1 MLKGISQLKLF
12 NLRPGLIIILLLV
25 LLSTCVEPFEPE
37 DPGFKSVLVVDG
49 FISNSAEPYTI
60 TLSRTA
66 PLSSP
71 GALPEAG
78 AAVSVADEEGGVY
91 LFGETAPGVYQS
103 DPRVFVGHVGAGYQL
118 NIVTASGEQY
128 QSDTVPLKQ
137 SPPID
142 SVYYERELR
151 LTDVEGE
158 VNDGI
163 SIFVDAHDST
173 GQTRFYRYDYT
184 ETYEVKLT
192 YPGEWV
198 YDPSQ
203 DANVIRNPKLGL
215 CYATHPGGNI
225 LVANTSS
232 YAEDRVKKLE
242 VTYVST
248 GGYKL
253 SGLYSILVKQYAL
266 SEPSYRYWYELQKT
280 SESLGTLFDPQPYE
294 IRGNIRKV
302 NDPETAV
309 LGYFDAGAVSEKML
323 FVDKVT
329 LLGMDIQYPTDPCIA
344 RLGYPPTAVEFGLYQ
359 QWGYLITAVE
369 PYVMIPAEC
378 GDCRYHGT
386 LEKPAFWPR

>member
-1 MLKGISQLKLF
+1 M
-12 NLRPGLIIILLLV
+12 
-25 LLSTCVEPFEPE
+25 PE
-37 DPGFKSVLVVDG
+37 DSGFKSVLVVDG
-49 FISNSAEPYTI
+49 FISNSLESYTI

-78 AAVSVADEEGGVY
+78 AAVSVADDEGEVY
-91 LFGETAPGVYQS
+91 LFVETAPGVYQS
-103 DPRVFVGHVGAGYQL
+103 DPSVFVGHVGGKYQL
-118 NIVTASGEQY
+118 SVVTATGEQY
-128 QSDTVPLKQ
+128 QSDTVLLKQ

-142 SVYYERELR
+142 SVYYERGLH
-151 LTDVEGE
+151 LTDVAGE
-158 VNDGI
+158 INDGI

-173 GQTRFYRYDYT
+173 GQTRFYRYSYT

-198 YDPSQ
+198 YSPAQGAYTVRDP
-203 DANVIRNPKLGL
+203 RLGL

-248 GGYKL
+248 EGYEL
-253 SGLYSILVKQYAL
+253 SGLYSILVNQYAL

-294 IRGNIRKV
+294 IRGNIRQV
-302 NDPETAV
+302 NEPEAAV
-309 LGYFDAGAVSEKML
+309 LGFFDAGAVSEKML

-344 RLGYPPTAVEFGLYQ
+344 RLGYPPTAVEFGLYK
-359 QWGYLITAVE
+359 QWGYLITAIE
-369 PYVMIPAEC
+369 PFVMVPSEC
-378 GDCRYHGT
+378 GDCRYHGS

>member
-1 MLKGISQLKLF
+1 MFTGISQLIFFKVLQRLTF
-12 NLRPGLIIILLLV
+12 ILLTIFLISC
-25 LLSTCVEPFEPE
+25 LEQFKPE

-49 FISNSAEPYTI
+49 FISNRTEPYTI

-71 GALPEAG
+71 GALPEVG
-78 AAVSVADEEGGVY
+78 AAVSVADEEGRVY

-103 DPRVFVGHVGAGYQL
+103 DPNVFIGHIGGKYQL
-118 NIVTASGEQY
+118 SIVASSGDQY
-128 QSDTVPLKQ
+128 QSDIVQLKQ

-151 LTDVEGE
+151 LTDVTGE
-158 VNDGI
+158 MHDGI

-173 GQTRFYRYDYT
+173 GQTRFYRYDYI
-184 ETYEVKLT
+184 ETYEVKLS
-192 YPGEWV
+192 YPGDWV
-198 YDPSQ
+198 ADPRQ
-203 DANVIRNPKLGL
+203 DAFVVRNPRLGL
-215 CYATHPGGNI
+215 CYATHPGSNI

-232 YAEDRVKKLE
+232 YTEDRVKKLE

-266 SEPSYRYWYELQKT
+266 SEPSHRYWYELQKT

-294 IRGNIRKV
+294 IRGNMREV
-302 NDPETAV
+302 NNPEAAV
-309 LGYFDAGAVSEKML
+309 LGYFDAGAVSEKRL
-323 FVDKVT
+323 FIDKVT
-329 LLGMDIQYPTDPCIA
+329 LLGQGIRYPSDPCIA
-344 RLGYPPTAVEFGLYQ
+344 ELRYPLTVVEFGLYQ
-359 QWGYLITAVE
+359 QWGYLITAIE
-369 PYVMIPAEC
+369 PTVMIPAEC

-386 LEKPAFWPR
+386 VEKPTFWPR